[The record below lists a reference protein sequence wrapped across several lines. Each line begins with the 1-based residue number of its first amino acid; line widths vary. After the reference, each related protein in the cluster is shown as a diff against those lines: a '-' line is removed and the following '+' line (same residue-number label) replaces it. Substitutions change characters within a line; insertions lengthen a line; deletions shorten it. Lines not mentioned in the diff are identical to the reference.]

1 MAGLWRSRRGAVGS
15 HEGEAGRGQFTRA
28 WEAGARD
35 YTVCANFSGKSRV
48 LRRKRQNVIHVFL
61 FIFLSNFYW
70 SLVGLQE
77 LPRWLSGKE
86 PARQH
91 KRFGF
96 YPWIRKI
103 PWRRAQLSGKEPACQ
118 RKRLRFYPWI
128 RKIPWRRAQQPTPVF
143 LPGESHGQKSLA
155 RYSPWGHRRAGHTL
169 AVTVLSACCTVK

>member
-1 MAGLWRSRRGAVGS
+1 MALTQCHPRGLTNIKQAKHLAQFLPYSHHTHVRLVSAYYVAGMVSGGA
-15 HEGEAGRGQFTRA
+15 
-28 WEAGARD
+28 
-35 YTVCANFSGKSRV
+35 SGKDSACQN
-48 LRRKRQNVIHVFL
+48 RRL
-61 FIFLSNFYW
+61 W
-70 SLVGLQE
+70 
-77 LPRWLSGKE
+77 
-86 PARQH
+86 
-91 KRFGF
+91 F